1 MRSMGIAAL
10 TALGAG
16 ATLLA
21 TAASAQPGSRP
32 VRIGLGGSDFDACQV
47 YAEVSGLNPRG
58 DNFLSVRAWPGT
70 GTRELDRLGP
80 RQRVWMCEIE
90 IVPGWT
96 GIVYGPRGSTG
107 CGVESPVPRPRAYR
121 GPCRSGWVS
130 NRFIR
135 AIAG

>member
-1 MRSMGIAAL
+1 MRMTWIAA
-10 TALGAG
+10 AG
-16 ATLLA
+16 LVAIAT
-21 TAASAQPGSRP
+21 TASAQPGSRP
-32 VRIGLGGSDFDACQV
+32 VRVGLGGADFDGCQV

-58 DNFLSVRAWPGT
+58 DNFLSVRAAPSV
-70 GTRELDRLGP
+70 RAAELDRLGP
-80 RQRVWMCEIE
+80 GRRIWMCEIE
-90 IVPGWT
+90 TVPGWT

-107 CGVESPVPRPRAYR
+107 CAVESPVPRPRPYR